1 MNFFPARFGRVQQ
14 KLGILHNSLK
24 VVYTFMGSAEPKV

>member
-1 MNFFPARFGRVQQ
+1 MNFKQE

-24 VVYTFMGSAEPKV
+24 AVYTFMGVLNRRFSKGQRKR